1 MQTSTATL
9 THPYSFSELAHMQ
22 NSPEDTVRLARL
34 RYHLETSDY
43 FAFLATIFGIIE
55 EGLTSKSTDVNT
67 ELALVRSMRKDL
79 LYLQDGY
86 HIEPA
91 PIED

>member
-1 MQTSTATL
+1 MQTSSFNGTY
-9 THPYSFSELAHMQ
+9 PYSFSELAHMQ
-22 NSPEDTVRLARL
+22 NTPEDAVRLARL

-55 EGLTSKSTDVNT
+55 EGLLSKPADVDQ

-79 LYLQDGY
+79 LFLQDGY

-91 PIED
+91 PTEA